1 MEPNGAAEAHAR
13 QVIWQFLLARR
24 AQAGRRRHYLVSYPR
39 SGSTLVRSYFA
50 ILQGAPQL
58 SVYADDFVGAD
69 GMALA
74 PALDGLDLIKSHEL
88 PPGDEPIVYLVRD
101 GRNATLSNLQMTALF
116 GGHGFARLDEVRE
129 ALQWLDAREGSWS
142 RHVAA
147 ALAQSRHRPVLFV
160 RYEDIVA
167 APEDA
172 LARIIGFMDAVVAPE
187 ILGEAV
193 ARHRQADRYA
203 ENPYNGFLN
212 TPPEGSIFDLLQ
224 RHRRGAYW
232 RHILDAPSRRY
243 LHDTGA
249 TDLLMQFG
257 FEQSPQWWQGG
268 SDEGV

>member
-1 MEPNGAAEAHAR
+1 MEPNGATEAHAR

-50 ILQGAPQL
+50 ILQGVPQL
-58 SVYADDFVGAD
+58 SVYADDFVGA
-69 GMALA
+69 GGVALA
-74 PALDGLDLIKSHEL
+74 PALQDLDLVKSHEW

-101 GRNATLSNLQMTALF
+101 GRNAMLSHLQMTALF

-129 ALQWLDAREGSWS
+129 AIQWLDAQEGSWS

-147 ALAQSRHRPVLFV
+147 ALAQRRHRPVLFV

-167 APEDA
+167 APEAA
-172 LARIIGFMDAVVAPE
+172 LAEIIGFMDASVAPA

-193 ARHRQADRYA
+193 ARHREADRYA
-203 ENPYNGFLN
+203 ENPYNGFRN

-224 RHRRGAYW
+224 KHRRGAYW

-243 LHDTGA
+243 LHETGA
-249 TDLLMQFG
+249 TELLMQFG
-257 FEQSPQWWQGG
+257 YERSPHWWRDG
-268 SDEGV
+268 SDQGV